1 MFTEDLAQFFDSANG
16 FAIAVTFKT
25 AANAKIRDANVI
37 LTDARGA
44 AIMFDNQVL
53 AALPFIQCR
62 TVDLVS
68 VDNTCKVTIGIG
80 SAAVTYQIVEHSDDG
95 TGTSLVQLRK

>member
-1 MFTEDLAQFFDSANG
+1 MAFAEDLAQFFDLNG
-16 FAIAVTFKT
+16 FAVSVTFKT
-25 AANAKIRDANVI
+25 AALAFIRTANVI
-37 LTDARGA
+37 LTDAAGA

-62 TVDLVS
+62 TVDLAS
-68 VDNTCKVTIGIG
+68 VDNTCKVTIG
-80 SAAVTYQIVEHSDDG
+80 ATTYSIVEHTDDG